1 MSADDKLLFDEAVRA
16 NQDARDFRRRL
27 AARLDEIREQ
37 RSVPIDLLPRYT
49 EYVSMLRDEAISFQE
64 KGVDTLLT
72 VEMMEACLRDSFD
85 VAILFAAD
93 EDYVPLVDA
102 VKRDG
107 RRVVHAFLDVAN
119 HGRRLRQACD
129 DFRVITELDLHRL
142 GKNNGS

>member
-1 MSADDKLLFDEAVRA
+1 
-16 NQDARDFRRRL
+16 
-27 AARLDEIREQ
+27 
-37 RSVPIDLLPRYT
+37 
-49 EYVSMLRDEAISFQE
+49 MLRDEAISYQE

-93 EDYVPLVDA
+93 EDYVPLVEA

-129 DFRVITELDLHRL
+129 DFRVITELDLRRL
-142 GKNNGS
+142 VGGGA